1 MIYERGIAMYV
12 IVIINR
18 KILIVRTKTCD
29 NIEDVC
35 KYFSEYMSLEH
46 LQAPIKTILDEN
58 FADDIQLTSDLYVIK
73 IIKTIQE

>member
-1 MIYERGIAMYV
+1 MFS

-18 KILIVRTKTCD
+18 KISKVRTKTCD

-35 KYFSEYMSLEH
+35 KYFGEYMSLDH
-46 LQAPIKTILDEN
+46 LSVPIKTILDEN